1 MPLPPLLSQHIIRTE
16 IKINKSNFKTYC
28 KACIEELGEEEGG
41 KTWFPNKR
49 DRIIQHFKKCS
60 NFVSKTTAE
69 ERAEIFKLLE
79 NNKELALSSSVSTST
94 LSNKRPC
101 NY

>member
-1 MPLPPLLSQHIIRTE
+1 
-16 IKINKSNFKTYC
+16 
-28 KACIEELGEEEGG
+28 LGEEEGG
-41 KTWFPNKR
+41 KTWFSNKR

-79 NNKELALSSSVSTST
+79 NNKELALSSGVSTST